1 MTVTPKPTDESRL
14 PLSRERVLR
23 AAIEL
28 ADAGGLGSLSMR
40 RLAQA
45 LGVEAMSLYHHVANK
60 DDLLNGIVDI
70 VVGEAELPAPDAA
83 WKPAIRHT
91 AISIH
96 EVLRRHPWATSL
108 VLSADSIAR
117 LRYMEAILGTLRR
130 AGFTPEETDHAY
142 HALDSHIM
150 GFGLWVAGMNLGTE
164 ADLQA
169 MAAEFM
175 QRMSRERMPY
185 LVEHAGVHLQ
195 PRRPDDE
202 GDFVFGLD
210 LILDGLE
217 RLLAAH

>member
-1 MTVTPKPTDESRL
+1 MAVDPKAADESRL
-14 PLSRERVLR
+14 PLSRDRVLR

-28 ADAGGLGSLSMR
+28 ADAGGLESLSMR

-70 VVGEAELPAPDAA
+70 VVGEAELPSPGAP
-83 WKPAIRHT
+83 WKPALRHT

-96 EVLRRHPWATSL
+96 EVLRRHPWAARL
-108 VLSADSIAR
+108 VLSADSSAR

-130 AGFTPEETDHAY
+130 GGFSPEETDHAY

-150 GFGLWVAGMNLGTE
+150 GFSLWLVGMNLDTTVDVK
-164 ADLQA
+164 AL
-169 MAAEFM
+169 AAEFM
-175 QRMSRERMPY
+175 ERMSREHMPY

-217 RLLAAH
+217 RLLAGH